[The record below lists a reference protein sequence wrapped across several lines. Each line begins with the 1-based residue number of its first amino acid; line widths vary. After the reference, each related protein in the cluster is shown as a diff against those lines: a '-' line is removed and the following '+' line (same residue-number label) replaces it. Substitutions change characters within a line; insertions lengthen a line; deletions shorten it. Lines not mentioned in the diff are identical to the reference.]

1 MGKVDRLPGSPDL
14 WNTASFSDLV
24 SCYTGCD
31 RGDRVFSVVRIADG
45 WEYMTTDAKIRDFIR
60 QNFLFGSD
68 DKIGEN
74 DSLLDRGIID
84 STGAMEL
91 VSFLE
96 NEFSIEVGDRDLV
109 PENLDSVAAITAFV
123 MRKTAEKQ
131 QPIDAIRAIG

>member
-1 MGKVDRLPGSPDL
+1 MSIDG
-14 WNTASFSDLV
+14 
-24 SCYTGCD
+24 
-31 RGDRVFSVVRIADG
+31 RIQ
-45 WEYMTTDAKIRDFIR
+45 DFIR

>member
-1 MGKVDRLPGSPDL
+1 
-14 WNTASFSDLV
+14 
-24 SCYTGCD
+24 
-31 RGDRVFSVVRIADG
+31 
-45 WEYMTTDAKIRDFIR
+45 MTTESKIKDFIR
-60 QNFLFGSD
+60 ENFLFGSD

-96 NEFSIEVGDRDLV
+96 TEFTIDVGDRDLV

-123 MRKTAEKQ
+123 TRKAAEKQ
-131 QPIDAIRAIG
+131 QASGAVSAAG